1 MINPLT
7 KYEAWNLRREQRSLE
22 RWAQIRV
29 EGKPRFVVTTALTYG
44 LSVVGVTDVVYRILS
59 VGEHAIS
66 RNIIFYVLGGIAVG
80 FVGWSSM
87 ESKYQKALHK
97 ARRSKLSSG
106 ELPPRD
112 YPLRITSD

>member
-7 KYEAWNLRREQRSLE
+7 KFEAWKSRREQRSLE

-44 LSVVGVTDVVYRILS
+44 LSMFGLFDVIYRLVGAQNPLSLRFIIYMILAGIVVGV
-59 VGEHAIS
+59 A
-66 RNIIFYVLGGIAVG
+66 
-80 FVGWSSM
+80 GWSSM

-97 ARRSKLSSG
+97 PPASKLSSG

-112 YPLRITSD
+112 YPLRITLD